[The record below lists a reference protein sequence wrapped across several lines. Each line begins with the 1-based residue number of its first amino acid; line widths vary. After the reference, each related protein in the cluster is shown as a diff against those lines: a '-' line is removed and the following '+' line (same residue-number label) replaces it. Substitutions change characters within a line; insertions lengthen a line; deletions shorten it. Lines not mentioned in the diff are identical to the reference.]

1 MLNKMCVFLSL
12 LLPLGANAAIV
23 AAGSTTINF
32 NGSSANTGSSMPN
45 CWSAI
50 PLMLEGGLMGSDVD
64 YYEVTLTEF
73 TSTREDP
80 TTIDFYSEVDNGLP
94 DATQVFQLCG
104 YSCCDGP
111 LDIGVTTNIS
121 LWPDVIFFD
130 RLVEGAANQ
139 TTSGDGLILF
149 SSAKP
154 GGAFVGGAL
163 NVTAFAN
170 VSSVPLPAAAW
181 LFMSAIAGLAGAKRL
196 SRSKS
201 TA

>member
-1 MLNKMCVFLSL
+1 
-12 LLPLGANAAIV
+12 
-23 AAGSTTINF
+23 
-32 NGSSANTGSSMPN
+32 
-45 CWSAI
+45 
-50 PLMLEGGLMGSDVD
+50 
-64 YYEVTLTEF
+64 
-73 TSTREDP
+73 
-80 TTIDFYSEVDNGLP
+80 
-94 DATQVFQLCG
+94 VFQLRG

-130 RLVEGAANQ
+130 RLVEGAPNQ

-149 SSAKP
+149 SFAKP

-163 NVTAFAN
+163 NVTTFAN

-196 SRSKS
+196 SRSKR
-201 TA
+201 TAQTI